1 MRIDQVMTRGLEIV
15 SPDMTVKEA
24 AIRMAEADVGAILVG
39 SQEGLCG
46 ILTTR
51 DIIIRLVAE
60 GRDPGAVS
68 VGDVMSSTLFVCR
81 ENDSVEQAIAEMKK
95 RQVRRLPVVDA
106 ANKPIGI
113 VVLSDLSKHLSSAD
127 LEQLR
132 RVVEPHRDM
141 DGAHPDDS
149 EAE

>member
-1 MRIDQVMTRGLEIV
+1 
-15 SPDMTVKEA
+15 
-24 AIRMAEADVGAILVG
+24 
-39 SQEGLCG
+39 
-46 ILTTR
+46 
-51 DIIIRLVAE
+51 
-60 GRDPGAVS
+60 
-68 VGDVMSSTLFVCR
+68 MSSTLFVCS

>member
-1 MRIDQVMTRGLEIV
+1 M
-15 SPDMTVKEA
+15 A
-24 AIRMAEADVGAILVG
+24 AADVGAILVG

-46 ILTTR
+46 ILTSR

-60 GRDPGAVS
+60 GRDPNAVS
-68 VGDVMSSTLFVCR
+68 VQDVMSSTLFVCS
-81 ENDSVEQAIAEMKK
+81 ENDSVEQALAEMKQ
-95 RQVRRLPVVDA
+95 RQVRRLPVVDPT
-106 ANKPIGI
+106 NKPIGI
-113 VVLSDLSKHLSSAD
+113 VVLSDLSRHLSSAD

-141 DGAHPDDS
+141 NGADPDVS